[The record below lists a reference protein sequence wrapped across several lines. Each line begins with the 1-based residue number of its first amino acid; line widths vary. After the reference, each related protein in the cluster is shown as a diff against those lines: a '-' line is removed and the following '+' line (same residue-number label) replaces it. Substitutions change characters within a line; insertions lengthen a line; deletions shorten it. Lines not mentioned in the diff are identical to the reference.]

1 MNFGRRLALF
11 LVVALILIQG
21 LTAASVYQLLHASL
35 VAAGKKQLKGSEA
48 LLLRQLSEVERQ
60 ISASVKVLTLDF
72 ALRQSIAE
80 HDHDTVISALRN
92 DGRRVGATRMFLIDL
107 DGRISEDTARLA
119 NPGAAFDYPE
129 LLKRA
134 IERGRAGSVVTI
146 GNQVNWIILV
156 PILAPTPIAFVA
168 AVIPL
173 DDHVLRRME
182 ELGALPRTIGL
193 FIATP
198 TQWLPVAG
206 TDAAA
211 MVALLPPPGSMLDPE
226 PTIVSFQGEEDL
238 FLATQL
244 VTPTVDRRVVAVL
257 SYPVTEAL
265 RQFQGITLSLFG
277 LLLAGLILALG
288 GAWMI
293 ARGVSRP
300 IEQLA
305 AQTRRIEAGDYTPP
319 EPVIAR
325 DEIGQLSTA
334 LRSMT
339 LAIREREE
347 HIRHQASHD
356 VTTGLPNRLALAE
369 TMAQLIG
376 EGGGAVIAIGLVRLQ
391 EVANTVGREIADHL
405 MRDAGARLG
414 GVAGISEL
422 GCIGE
427 RTFAGFAW
435 GLDQVQAMQLGQQ
448 IIEGFD
454 LPYREGDL
462 TIDAAA
468 AVGIA
473 LVPAHGTEPLRLL
486 RHAEVALQSALVA
499 ESRLV
504 IYDPAADPH
513 RPDRLSLMSELRD
526 SLEQGHLQLYYQPK
540 LDLEAGEVGGA
551 EALVRWI
558 HPRRGFVPPD
568 LFIGLAEETGNIQ
581 RLTRWALDSGIAQAA
596 RWHAMGYALR
606 ISINLSVRDLSDPD
620 LPKYVADRLATYA
633 LAPEYLV
640 LEVTE
645 SAIMGEPDA
654 AIAVLRE
661 LANTGIALSIDDF
674 GVGQSSLA
682 YLRRLPVKE
691 LKLDK
696 TFILKLAGSQAD
708 RAIVRAVTE
717 LGHNLGYKV
726 TAEGVEDEET
736 LYALRYLGCDFA
748 QGYHLAKALPV
759 PQFEV
764 FLRESR
770 WGAKRLDTGPALAP
784 EERDG

>member
-1 MNFGRRLALF
+1 MTFGRRLALF
-11 LVVALILIQG
+11 LVIALVFVQG

-72 ALRQSIAE
+72 ALRQAIAE
-80 HDHDTVISALRN
+80 RDHETVLSALRN

-119 NPGAAFDYPE
+119 GPGTAFDYPD
-129 LLKRA
+129 LLRQA
-134 IERGRAGSVVTI
+134 AAHGRAGSVVTI
-146 GNQVNWIILV
+146 GDTVDWIILV

-173 DDHVLRRME
+173 DNHVLQRMQ

-198 TQWLPVAG
+198 TRWLPVAG
-206 TDAAA
+206 ADAAA
-211 MVALLPPPGSMLDPE
+211 MVALLPPPMTTLDPE
-226 PTIVSFQGEEDL
+226 PTIVAFEGAEDL

-244 VTPTVDRRVVAVL
+244 KTPAGDRRVVAVL

-265 RQFQGITLSLFG
+265 RQFEGIIYPLFG
-277 LLLAGLILALG
+277 LLFVGFLLALWG
-288 GAWMI
+288 SWMI

-305 AQTRRIEAGDYTPP
+305 VQTRRIEAGDYTPP
-319 EPVIAR
+319 EPVAAK
-325 DEIGQLSTA
+325 DEIGQLGAA

-339 LAIREREE
+339 LAIRDREE

-356 VTTGLPNRLALAE
+356 ATTGLPNRLALVE
-369 TMAQLIG
+369 TMAPLIA
-376 EGGGAVIAIGLVRLQ
+376 EGDGAVVAIGLVRLQ
-391 EVANTVGREIADHL
+391 EVANTVGHEIAARL
-405 MRDAGARLG
+405 IRDAGKRLG
-414 GVAGISEL
+414 AISSISEL

-435 GLDQVQAMQLGQQ
+435 GLDQTRALQLGQE
-448 IIEGFD
+448 IIESFE

-462 TIDAAA
+462 TIDAAV
-468 AVGIA
+468 AVGVA
-473 LVPAHGTEPLRLL
+473 LVPTHGSEPLVLL
-486 RHAEVALQSALVA
+486 RHAEVALQAALIT
-499 ESRLV
+499 ESRLAV
-504 IYDPAADPH
+504 YDPAADPH
-513 RPDRLSLMSELRD
+513 RPDRLSLMSELRE
-526 SLEQGHLQLYYQPK
+526 SLELGHLQLYYQPK
-540 LDLEAGEVGGA
+540 LDLDAGEIGGA

-568 LFIGLAEETGNIQ
+568 VFIGLAEETGNIQ
-581 RLTRWALDSGIAQAA
+581 RLTRWALDTGITQAA
-596 RWHAMGYALR
+596 RWREQGYALR
-606 ISINLSVRDLSDPD
+606 ISINLSVRDLADGD
-620 LPKYVADRLATYA
+620 LPRFVAERLDEHGLPAEA
-633 LAPEYLV
+633 LV

-661 LANTGIALSIDDF
+661 LAATGIALSIDDF

-682 YLRRLPVKE
+682 YLRRLPVRE

-696 TFILKLAGSQAD
+696 TFILTLAGSQAD

-770 WGAKRLDTGPALAP
+770 WGAKRLDTGPVLAP
-784 EERDG
+784 EERGG

>member
-1 MNFGRRLALF
+1 MNFARRLALF
-11 LVVALILIQG
+11 LVVALVSIQG

-35 VAAGKKQLKGSEA
+35 VTAGKKQLKGSEA
-48 LLLRQLSEVERQ
+48 LLLHQLGEVERQ

-72 ALRQSIAE
+72 ALRQAIAE
-80 HDHDTVISALRN
+80 RDHETVISALRN

-107 DGRISEDTARLA
+107 DGRIGEDTAKLTSA
-119 NPGAAFDYPE
+119 GTAFQYPE
-129 LLKRA
+129 LLQQA
-134 IERGRAGSVVTI
+134 IDRGRAGSVITI
-146 GNQVNWIILV
+146 GDAVNWVILV

-173 DDHVLRRME
+173 DDRVLRRMQ

-198 TQWLPVAG
+198 TQWRPVAG
-206 TDAAA
+206 PDAAA
-211 MVALLPPPGSMLDPE
+211 MASLLPPPAAALDPE
-226 PTIVSFQGEEDL
+226 PTIVTFKGEEDL

-244 VTPTVDRRVVAVL
+244 VTPTGASRVVAVL

-265 RQFQGITLSLFG
+265 RQFEGIILSLFG
-277 LLLAGLILALG
+277 LLLAGLMLALWG
-288 GAWMI
+288 SWMI

-334 LRSMT
+334 LRRMT
-339 LAIREREE
+339 EAIRDREE

-356 VTTGLPNRLALAE
+356 VTTGLPNRLAFAE
-369 TMAQLIG
+369 SMAPLTATD
-376 EGGGAVIAIGLVRLQ
+376 GGAVIVIGLVRLQ

-405 MRDAGARLG
+405 MRDAGRRL
-414 GVAGISEL
+414 AALDGISHL
-422 GCIGE
+422 ACIGE
-427 RTFAGFAW
+427 RSFAVFVAGC
-435 GLDQVQAMQLGQQ
+435 DQGQASSIGQG
-448 IIEGFD
+448 IIASFEA
-454 LPYREGDL
+454 PYREGDL

-468 AVGIA
+468 AVGVA
-473 LVPAHGTEPLRLL
+473 LAPNHGTEPLLLL
-486 RHAEVALQSALVA
+486 RHAEVALQAALVA
-499 ESRLV
+499 ENRLAV
-504 IYDPAADPH
+504 YDPAVDPH
-513 RPDRLSLMSELRD
+513 RPDRLSLMSELREALD
-526 SLEQGHLQLYYQPK
+526 LGQLQLYYQPK
-540 LDLEAGEVGGA
+540 LDLDAGEIGGA

-558 HPRRGFVPPD
+558 HPSRGFVPPD

-596 RWHAMGYALR
+596 RWHTTGYALR
-606 ISINLSVRDLSDPD
+606 VSINLSVRDLSDSD
-620 LPKYVADRLATYA
+620 LPRYVADRLDAYG
-633 LAPEYLV
+633 LAPEFLV

-654 AIAVLRE
+654 AIAVLRR
-661 LANTGIALSIDDF
+661 LAETGIALSIDDF

-682 YLRRLPVKE
+682 YLRRLPVRE

-770 WGAKRLDTGPALAP
+770 WGAKRWDAGAALAP